1 MAENATIR
9 LNKVLRELNISL
21 DRAVDF
27 LGSKGHKIDARPTTK
42 ISEDVHQVLLDEFQ
56 TDMSKKVASKEVG
69 EEKRK
74 EKEAIRLQLE
84 QEQEER
90 RLVREKRAAA
100 SVVVKAKVELTGL
113 KTVGKIDLNPK
124 KKGAVVAK
132 EEKLEPV
139 LPKKEEAPKE
149 VASKEGT
156 PKVEAPKEAASKVE
170 APKKV
175 ASKEETPKVE
185 APKAD
190 TPSKPVEK
198 KVEDI
203 KPEVA
208 EKPQENKTLT
218 TQYKKLTGPKITGDK
233 IDLSKFQ
240 KPKKKKEDPKAG
252 DASDRKRRRR
262 RIISSTEKTGSR
274 GVVRSAARGGVK
286 PADNRKGGR
295 RFATVNKVEPTEEDV
310 QKQVRET
317 LEKLQGKSK
326 KGKGAKYRR
335 DKRDLHRQQSE
346 ADLEQQELQS
356 KILKVTEFVTANE
369 VATMMD
375 VATTEI
381 ISACMSLGIM
391 VTMNQRLDAETLSI
405 VADEFGYEVEFVTA
419 DIEESII
426 EEEDAPEDLVPR
438 APIVTVMGH
447 VDHGKTSLLDYIR
460 EENVIAGESGGITQH
475 IGAYEVVLD
484 GGQKISF
491 LDTPGHEAFTA
502 MRARGA
508 QVTDIVIVVVAAD
521 DNIMPQTKEAISH
534 AQAAGVPIV
543 FAINKID
550 LPNANPERVKE
561 GLAQMNLLVEDWG
574 GKIQSHDISA
584 KTGEGVKEL
593 LEKVLL
599 EAELL
604 ELKANPK
611 RQASGTVVEAF
622 LDKGKGYVS
631 TILVQTGTLNIGD
644 YVLAGTCSGKV
655 KAMHDERG
663 KSIKKVGPSTPI
675 SILGL
680 DGAPQAGDKFNVL
693 EDEREAKQIA
703 SRRSQ
708 LQREQS
714 VRTQRHITLDEIG
727 RRIALGDFKELNI
740 ILKGDVDGSVEA
752 LTDSFQKLS
761 TEEIQVNIIHKAVGP
776 ITESDV
782 LLASASDAVIIGFN
796 VRPMG
801 NARTLAD
808 KEEIDIR
815 MYSIIYDAIN
825 DLKDAME
832 GMLSPEMKEEIIG
845 TAEIRETFK
854 ISKIGT
860 IAGCMV
866 MSGKI
871 MRNSNIRLIR
881 DGVVIYTG
889 VLSSLKRFKDD
900 AKEVAKGYDCGLQIK
915 NYNDIRE
922 NDIVEAFH
930 EVAIKKKLK

>member
-1 MAENATIR
+1 MADNATIR

-27 LGSKGHKIDARPTTK
+27 LTSKGHDVEARPTTK
-42 ISEDVHQVLLDEFQ
+42 ISEEIHQVLLDEFQ
-56 TDMSKKVASKEVG
+56 TDMSKKVASQEVG

-74 EKEAIRLQLE
+74 EKEALRLQLE

-90 RLVREKRAAA
+90 RLAREKRTE
-100 SVVVKAKVELTGL
+100 SKENIIKAKAELAGP
-113 KTVGKIDLNPK
+113 KTVGKIDLDSK
-124 KKGAVVAK
+124 KKSKPVVK
-132 EEKLEPV
+132 EEKVEVKEEVVPVEKVQISEP
-139 LPKKEEAPKE
+139 PKEEKVKEVAKKVEVEEAPE
-149 VASKEGT
+149 VDVK
-156 PKVEAPKEAASKVE
+156 
-170 APKKV
+170 
-175 ASKEETPKVE
+175 
-185 APKAD
+185 
-190 TPSKPVEK
+190 
-198 KVEDI
+198 I
-203 KPEVA
+203 
-208 EKPQENKTLT
+208 T
-218 TQYKKLTGPKITGDK
+218 TQYKKLSGPKIMGDK
-233 IDLSKFQ
+233 IDLTKFS
-240 KPKKKKEDPKAG
+240 KPKKKKVEPKTTS
-252 DASDRKRRRR
+252 DNIDRKKRRK
-262 RIISSTEKTGSR
+262 RIVSTGKDAGKGTPSR
-274 GVVRSAARGGVK
+274 TAGPAA
-286 PADNRKGGR
+286 RKGGK
-295 RFATVNKVEPTEEDV
+295 RFATVNKVEPSEEDV

-335 DKRDLHRQQSE
+335 DKRDQHRQQTE
-346 ADLEQQELQS
+346 KDLEQQELES
-356 KILKVTEFVTANE
+356 KTLKVTEFVTASE
-369 VATMMD
+369 VATMMN

-419 DIEESII
+419 DIEESIF
-426 EEEDAPEDLVPR
+426 EEADAPEDLKPR

-475 IGAYEVVLD
+475 IGAYGVTLAD
-484 GGQKISF
+484 GQMISF

-508 QVTDIVIVVVAAD
+508 QVTDIAIIVVAAD
-521 DNIMPQTKEAISH
+521 DDIMPQTKEAISH

-550 LPNANPERVKE
+550 KPTANPEKIKE

-584 KTGEGVKEL
+584 KTGAGVKEL

-604 ELKANPK
+604 ELKANPDK
-611 RQASGTVVEAF
+611 FASGTVVEAF

-631 TILVQTGTLNIGD
+631 TILVQAGTLRIGD

-663 KSIKKVGPSTPI
+663 KEITEVGPSRPI

-703 SRRSQ
+703 TRRSQ

-801 NARTLAD
+801 NARTVAD

-832 GMLSPEMKEEIIG
+832 GMLSPVMKEEISG

-866 MSGKI
+866 TSGKI
-871 MRNSNIRLIR
+871 FRNSNIRLIR

-889 VLSSLKRFKDD
+889 ELSSLKRFKDD
-900 AKEVAKGYDCGLQIK
+900 VKEVAKGYDCGLQVK
-915 NYNDIRE
+915 NYNDIQE
-922 NDIVEAFH
+922 LDIVEAFQ
-930 EVAIKKKLK
+930 EVAVKKKLKSK